1 MFSKTFSVCVNS
13 SIFLSVRD
21 NQTRSKPPV
30 KRTGDG
36 KKRKPPFLFILLHSP
51 LSECLEQASQKV
63 TFALE
68 AVSVGKTDILCQV
81 DLWISFRKNFG

>member
-21 NQTRSKPPV
+21 NQTRSKEPE
-30 KRTGDG
+30 RTGVG
-36 KKRKPPFLFILLHSP
+36 EKRKPPVLFILLHFS
-51 LSECLEQASQKV
+51 LSECLEQANQKV

-68 AVSVGKTDILCQV
+68 AVSVGKMSLTFPTDILCQV
-81 DLWISFRKNFG
+81 DH

>member
-30 KRTGDG
+30 KRTGVG
-36 KKRKPPFLFILLHSP
+36 EKRKPPVLFILLHSP

-68 AVSVGKTDILCQV
+68 AVSVEKMSLTFPTDILCQV
-81 DLWISFRKNFG
+81 DH

>member
-13 SIFLSVRD
+13 FFCPSEIIKHARNSL
-21 NQTRSKPPV
+21 
-30 KRTGDG
+30 KRTGVG
-36 KKRKPPFLFILLHSP
+36 EKRKPPVLFILLHSP

-68 AVSVGKTDILCQV
+68 AVSVGKMSLTFPTDILCQV
-81 DLWISFRKNFG
+81 DH